1 MAWESAAILLALALI
16 VALFT
21 NLPVAFA
28 FGVVNLIAAWF
39 VFGNVDAL
47 SFLVQA
53 AYSSV
58 ANIYLTAV
66 PFFVLMGTIFVRSQ
80 LSSMVLDHIGK
91 IVAGLRGS
99 GAYTAVAGGIV
110 LGALMGASVASTA
123 VLGSTLIAELRK
135 RRYSKLLSV
144 GTILGSGTL
153 AALIPPSLGAVLIG
167 SLAGISISDL
177 LLAGIGPAIVL
188 SSLLV
193 IFIFI
198 RITFFEPDI
207 IDPVASDVVLRDRV
221 VSLLKLAPLMLPIF
235 SVTGVIYFGIA
246 TATEASA
253 TGALSTLII
262 AYVYRRFSW
271 QEFLDM
277 IKDAV
282 VFTAMI
288 MFIVVSSKAYSQIL
302 AITGISQGFT
312 DLLAGSTSGPTLAVA
327 AVLGI
332 ALLLG
337 CFMDSTSVIFVTVP
351 VLVGVM
357 TQMNIDP
364 VWFGAMFLMVVSTG
378 AITPPFGLN
387 LFTVKGVAPPEITMR
402 DVYKVSIPLS
412 LIEITTAVIVLFNPG
427 IVRVLLN

>member
-1 MAWESAAILLALALI
+1 MAWETAAILLAVGLI

-21 NLPVAFA
+21 NMPVGFA
-28 FGVVNLIAAWF
+28 FGVVNVIAAWF

-66 PFFVLMGTIFVRSQ
+66 PFFVLMGTIFVRSN
-80 LSSMVLDHIGK
+80 LSNMVLDHISK
-91 IVAGLRGS
+91 AVAGLKGS
-99 GAYTAVAGGIV
+99 GAYTAVAGGVV

-123 VLGSTLIAELRK
+123 VLGSTLIAELR
-135 RRYSKLLSV
+135 RRKYSKLLSV

-153 AALIPPSLGAVLIG
+153 AVLIPPSLGAVLVG

-188 SSLLV
+188 STLLI
-193 IFIFI
+193 IFITV
-198 RITFFEPDI
+198 RIWFFEPDI
-207 IDPVASDVVLRDRV
+207 IDPVAADVTFADRMIALAKLTP
-221 VSLLKLAPLMLPIF
+221 LLLPIF
-235 SVTGVIYFGIA
+235 AVTGVIYFGIA

-253 TGALSTLII
+253 TGALTTLII
-262 AYVYRRFSW
+262 AYAYRQFSFK
-271 QEFLDM
+271 EFIAM

-282 VFTAMI
+282 VFSAMI

-302 AITGISQGFT
+302 AITGISQGLT
-312 DLLAGSTSGPTLAVA
+312 ELLAGTTAGPTVAVA
-327 AVLGI
+327 LVLGI
-332 ALLLG
+332 ALVLG
-337 CFMDSTSVIFVTVP
+337 CFMDSTSVIFVVTP

-357 TQMNIDP
+357 TQLNIDP
-364 VWFGAMFLMVVSTG
+364 VWFGALFVMVVGTG

-402 DVYKVSIPLS
+402 DIYWISIPPS
-412 LIEITTAVIVLFNPG
+412 LIEIATAVIVLLNPG
-427 IVRVLLN
+427 IVKILL

>member
-1 MAWESAAILLALALI
+1 MAWETAAILLALGLV

-21 NLPVAFA
+21 NIPVAFA

-39 VFGNVDAL
+39 LFGNLEAL

-66 PFFVLMGTIFVRSQ
+66 PFFVLMGTIFVRSN
-80 LSSMVLDHIGK
+80 LSGMVLDHIGK
-91 IVAGLRGS
+91 VVAGLRGS
-99 GAYTAVAGGIV
+99 GAYTAVAGGVV

-123 VLGSTLIAELRK
+123 VLGSTLIAELRR

-153 AALIPPSLGAVLIG
+153 AVLIPPSLGAVLVG

-188 SSLLV
+188 STLLV

-198 RITFFEPDI
+198 RITFFEPGI
-207 IDPVASDVVLRDRV
+207 VDPVASDVTARDRMIA
-221 VSLLKLAPLMLPIF
+221 LAKLAPLLVPIF

-253 TGALSTLII
+253 TGALTTLII
-262 AYVYRRFSW
+262 AYAYRRFSW
-271 QEFLDM
+271 QEFFAM

-282 VFTAMI
+282 VFSAMI

-312 DLLAGSTSGPTLAVA
+312 ELLAGSTSGPTLAVA

-357 TQMNIDP
+357 TQMNVDP
-364 VWFGAMFLMVVSTG
+364 VWFGAMFIMVVGTG

-387 LFTVKGVAPPEITMR
+387 LFTVKGVAPPEISMR
-402 DVYKVSIPLS
+402 DIYWVAVPLS
-412 LIEITTAVIVLFNPG
+412 LIEIATAAIVLFNPG
-427 IVRVLLN
+427 IVRILLN